1 MHDDLVTS
9 VFRLEV
15 EEGGRR
21 ELWEKNLR
29 LINMH
34 NLEASMGL
42 HTYELGMNHMGD
54 LVRGARRPRRI
65 SIYDYYHDDD
75 YGGFSSSAMRSEVC
89 LIFKLELAPL
99 SMRRRSCRL

>member
-9 VFRLEV
+9 LFRLEV
-15 EEGGRR
+15 EEGSRR

-42 HTYELGMNHMGD
+42 HTYELGMNHLGD
-54 LVRGARRPRRI
+54 LVRRARRPRRI
-65 SIYDYYHDDD
+65 SIYDYYHYEDD
-75 YGGFSSSAMRSEVC
+75 GFSSSAMRSEFV
-89 LIFKLELAPL
+89 
-99 SMRRRSCRL
+99 